1 MRHRTETKP
10 QPRGRRLLRVG
21 REVGLTLGALAGVLC
36 MVMAVLAVA
45 FEVQPVVF
53 RSGSMS
59 PAIDTGA
66 LAISRTVDAADMKVG
81 DVVTVHTSKGI
92 RVTHRIQAMTRN
104 GDQAT
109 LILRGDA
116 NTVPDEES
124 YVVRSA
130 DRVLFD
136 VPKAGHVVNAVT
148 GQAGVFA
155 AGLLVGLL
163 MVTAFSRR
171 PRDDGNSDVEPT
183 TTELVPRWDELVD
196 PNPATPVQPRKDRN
210 GRRSTLI
217 VLVTMLVGGAATA
230 AVISN
235 TSAYFNDS
243 ATVTSGTFT
252 MKNTPTPPPVTPDIT
267 ACVPANGETGYT
279 LTWTWPTAANATNP
293 DSFKVTYT
301 SLSPASPAVGPT
313 TFLGTS
319 RTGVTA
325 AFNDRAGTI
334 NLVAVVNGVES
345 TVAATANFAGKNNAK
360 TCTGF

>member
-1 MRHRTETKP
+1 MRHRTEITP
-10 QPRGRRLLRVG
+10 QPRSRRILRVG

-36 MVMAVLAVA
+36 MLMAVLAVA
-45 FEVQPVVF
+45 FDVHPVVF

-81 DVVTVHTSKGI
+81 DVVTVRTSKNI
-92 RVTHRIQAMTRN
+92 RVTHRIQAITRN

-148 GQAGVFA
+148 GQVGVFA

-163 MVTAFSRR
+163 MVTVFSRR
-171 PRDDGNSDVEPT
+171 PRDDDKNDVEPT
-183 TTELVPRWDELVD
+183 ELVPLWDELVD
-196 PNPATPVQPRKDRN
+196 PMPAPPAKRRKDRG
-210 GRRSTLI
+210 GRRKPI
-217 VLVTMLVGGAATA
+217 VLVTVLVAGVSLA
-230 AVISN
+230 AVVAT
-235 TSAYFNDS
+235 TSAYFTDS

-301 SLSPASPAVGPT
+301 NLSPASPAVAAT
-313 TFLGTS
+313 TFAGTL

-325 AFNDRAGTI
+325 PFNDRAGTI

-345 TVAATANFAGKNNAK
+345 TVAATANFAGKNAGK